1 MRFVGT
7 IERFAKVDVSG
18 LDISRDESGRP
29 IAEALTERFYP
40 GCSVSGVGFFVMEPG
55 QVHPAHRD
63 EQPPYWVTR
72 VHVPVTTN
80 DGVIY
85 TMDDGE
91 HRMEVGKAYRMN
103 TLATHAV
110 ANHGETNRIHLV
122 FDIRTA

>member
-7 IERFAKVDVSG
+7 IERFASVDVSE
-18 LDISRDESGRP
+18 LDWSKDENGRP
-29 IAEALTERFYP
+29 IAEVLTSRFYP
-40 GCSVSGVGFFVMEPG
+40 GCSVSGVGFFLMDPG
-55 QVHPAHRD
+55 QVHPAHQD

-72 VHVPVTTN
+72 VHVPIQTN
-80 DGVIY
+80 DGVVF

-110 ANHGETNRIHLV
+110 ANHGDTIRVHLV
-122 FDIRTA
+122 FDVRMV

>member
-7 IERFAKVDVSG
+7 IERFAEVDIG
-18 LDISRDESGRP
+18 ELDPSNDESGRP
-29 IAEALTERFYP
+29 IAEALTARFYP

-55 QVHPAHRD
+55 QVHPAHCD

-72 VHVPVTTN
+72 VHVPITTN
-80 DGVIY
+80 PGVIF

-103 TLATHAV
+103 TLVTHAV
-110 ANHGETNRIHLV
+110 ENGGDTSRIHLV
-122 FDIRTA
+122 FDVRN